1 MSPFDPRRTC
11 MSVRPFQNG
20 SLARYDA
27 LLDPGGGYG
36 AAIKN
41 GRQDERGENAK
52 RKLSKGTQPRQDEAR
67 LCASHS
73 IETFV
78 GFGL

>member
-1 MSPFDPRRTC
+1 MSI
-11 MSVRPFQNG
+11 RPFQNG
-20 SLARYDA
+20 GLARYDA
-27 LLDPGGGYG
+27 LLDPGGEYG

-41 GRQDERGENAK
+41 GRQGERGENAQG
-52 RKLSKGTQPRQDEAR
+52 RLSKGTQPRQDQAR
-67 LCASHS
+67 LRACHS